1 MAPGRPAS
9 SGADT
14 EMVTVEVPCSLCGR
28 DGKGFHVESGWR
40 LLRCPSCTFLYVSPR
55 PDGPSLRRHYR
66 DYLPTSEEEIAG
78 WDRMMAGIHR
88 RVVGDLRAR
97 VGKGRVLDVGC
108 GFGFLLRNLG
118 EAGFD
123 VEGTDISPTA
133 LHHCRDALGLPV
145 REGTLEEAG
154 FEEESFEAV
163 TALYIIEHVPDPL
176 AFLREVHRILRPG
189 GLLLLRWPHTAP
201 ITALLRPFGIDLR
214 LHDLPSHLSDFSPA
228 TMRFALERAGF
239 HRIRTGVGG
248 WTRPLETWKRWPSLL
263 GGVAAGAV
271 AAVTFGRLLLP
282 GVSKTTVAYSP

>member
-1 MAPGRPAS
+1 MA
-9 SGADT
+9 
-14 EMVTVEVPCSLCGR
+14 TVEVPCPLCGR
-28 DGKGFHVESGWR
+28 DGEGFHVESGWP

-88 RVVGDLRAR
+88 RVVGHLRAR
-97 VGKGRVLDVGC
+97 VGEGRVLDVGC
-108 GFGFLLRNLG
+108 GFGFLLRDLG
-118 EAGFD
+118 EAGFG
-123 VEGTDISPTA
+123 VEGIDISPTA
-133 LHHCRDALGLPV
+133 LGHCREVLRLPV
-145 REGTLEEAG
+145 REGTLEEVDLEDA
-154 FEEESFEAV
+154 SFDAV

-176 AFLREVHRILRPG
+176 AFLREVRRVLRPG

-201 ITALLRPFGIDLR
+201 ITALLRPFGIDLH

-239 HRIRTGVGG
+239 QGVRTGVGG
-248 WTRPLETWKRWPSLL
+248 WTRPQQRWKRWPSFL
-263 GGVAAGAV
+263 GGVAGSAW
-271 AAVTFGRLLLP
+271 AAATFGRLLLP